1 MWENR
6 NYRRAIK
13 TPKGIVPDA
22 IENLNKTLK
31 QKCDQIVADKRGE
44 IEKELEDFVGFIDDV
59 DAKDEEIEQQIKDVL
74 SEDSEIK
81 SLLADIEDLKKKYPF
96 LAAMITEEDEES
108 E

>member
-1 MWENR
+1 M
-6 NYRRAIK
+6 
-13 TPKGIVPDA
+13 
-22 IENLNKTLK
+22 NKAVK
-31 QKCDQIVADKRGE
+31 QKCDQIAADKRGE

-108 E
+108 G